1 MKKKFILLG
10 AMVVLV
16 AVCVIWIIWGNVT
29 VGLNHITVTQSSL
42 PAAFDG
48 FRIAHVSDLHNSKLW
63 KKTIEQLKTAGPDI
77 ICITGDVVDS
87 NRTDVQLALDFAAE
101 AVKIAPCYYVPGN
114 HEGRLSKDVY
124 SQLVDGLTAFGV
136 TVLEDSEVRLT
147 RDSESISLV
156 GRGWSDLSHLEDL
169 SNFEGYRLLLSHH
182 PEFFADYVAGEYD
195 LVLSGHAHGGQFRL
209 PFVGGLFAPGQ
220 GFLPE
225 YDSGLYTSGRT
236 NMIVSRGIGNSSFPI
251 RFGNRPEV
259 VLITLTCGDN

>member
-16 AVCVIWIIWGNVT
+16 AACVIWIIWGNVT
-29 VGLNHITVTQSSL
+29 VGLNHITVTQSNL
-42 PAAFDG
+42 PAGFDG
-48 FRIAHVSDLHNSKLW
+48 YRIAHVSDLHNSKLW
-63 KKTIEQLKTAGPDI
+63 KKTIEQIKTAAPDI
-77 ICITGDVVDS
+77 ICITGDMVDS
-87 NRTDVQLALDFAAE
+87 NDVHNALNFAAE

-114 HEGRLSKDVY
+114 HERVLPTEVY
-124 SQLVDGLTAFGV
+124 TQFVDGLTALGV
-136 TVLEDSEVRLT
+136 TVLQDDAVRLIRGLDT
-147 RDSESISLV
+147 ISLI
-156 GRGWSDLSHLEDL
+156 GRAWCDMDYLAQLSDFD
-169 SNFEGYRLLLSHH
+169 GYRLLLSHH

-209 PFVGGLFAPGQ
+209 PFIGGLFAPGQ

-251 RFGNRPEV
+251 RFNNRPEV
-259 VLITLTCGDN
+259 VLITLVRDEK